1 MKGYRIN
8 QAQLNRLVDLA
19 TTQEA
24 LSILDSL
31 QLLANPYN
39 IVQRQPDKRAWPET
53 VTAKDVREGKYPA
66 VK

>member
-24 LSILDSL
+24 LTILDSL
-31 QLLANPYN
+31 PLLGNPYN
-39 IVQRQPDKRAWPET
+39 VTQRQYIKDWPVT
-53 VTAKDVREGKYPA
+53 VTAKDVREGTYP
-66 VK
+66 

>member
-8 QAQLNRLVDLA
+8 QAQLNRLAELA

-31 QLLANPYN
+31 PLLSIYG
-39 IVQRQPDKRAWPET
+39 VVDQQVEKMWPIT
-53 VTAKDVREGKYPA
+53 VTAKDVSEGKYPP
-66 VK
+66 K